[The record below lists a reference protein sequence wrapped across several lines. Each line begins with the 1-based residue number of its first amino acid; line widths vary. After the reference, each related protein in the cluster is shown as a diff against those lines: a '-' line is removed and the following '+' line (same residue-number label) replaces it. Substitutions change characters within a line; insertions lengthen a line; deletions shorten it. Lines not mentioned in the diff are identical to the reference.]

1 MSKHSGF
8 SLLEVVA
15 AAALIGVIVTFMAP
29 SIKGAYGKVAD
40 SKLRND
46 LTSVGQAVQLY
57 QIEKGG
63 YPESLS
69 KLFEEKYI
77 STDEFKDA
85 KGAELVYDS
94 STGTVSGSKYDGG
107 TITFNG
113 FKLVDSASSG
123 ETTGG
128 TGSGE

>member
-1 MSKHSGF
+1 MRKHSGF

-46 LTSVGQAVQLY
+46 LTSIGQAVQLY
-57 QIEKGG
+57 QVEKGA
-63 YPESLS
+63 YPETLS
-69 KLFEEKYI
+69 KLFDEKYI
-77 STDEFKDA
+77 NTDEFKDA
-85 KGAELVYDS
+85 KGQELAYDN

-113 FKLVDSASSG
+113 YKLVEDTSG
-123 ETTGG
+123 GTTGG
-128 TGSGE
+128 TGTGE

>member
-1 MSKHSGF
+1 MRKHSGF

-46 LTSVGQAVQLY
+46 LTSIGQAVQLY
-57 QIEKGG
+57 QVEKGE
-63 YPESLS
+63 YPATLS
-69 KLFEEKYI
+69 KLFDDKYI
-77 STDEFKDA
+77 NTDEFKDA

-107 TITFNG
+107 TVTFNG
-113 FKLVDSASSG
+113 YKLVEDNG
-123 ETTGG
+123 TTGG

>member
-1 MSKHSGF
+1 MRKHSGF

-46 LTSVGQAVQLY
+46 LTSIGQAVQLY
-57 QIEKGG
+57 QVEKGE
-63 YPESLS
+63 YPANLN

-77 STDEFKDA
+77 NTDEFKDA
-85 KGAELVYDS
+85 KGNALVYDS
-94 STGTVSGSKYDGG
+94 ATGTVSGSKYDGG

-113 FKLVDSASSG
+113 YKLVDDSSSG
-123 ETTGG
+123 GTTGG

>member
-1 MSKHSGF
+1 MRKHSGF

-29 SIKGAYGKVAD
+29 SIKGSYGKVAD

-57 QIEKGG
+57 QVEKGA
-63 YPESLS
+63 YPTSLD

-77 STDEFKDA
+77 NTDEFKDA
-85 KGAELVYDS
+85 KGNAMTYDS
-94 STGTVSGSKYDGG
+94 SSGEVSGEKYDGG
-107 TITFNG
+107 TLKFNG
-113 FKLVDSASSG
+113 YKLVEVSP
-123 ETTGG
+123 
-128 TGSGE
+128 